1 MWMAGPLLN
10 KDFFLKNIIHI
21 QQNKELQ
28 FIKKCLLGYFFAP
41 LCGAILLVLFLVSSG
56 AKSFHISNLFNNQL
70 AYIVLLLSLF
80 LCALGFIA
88 GAIGFYRLSKITRH
102 LSFFEN
108 FAFSFL
114 AVILCALLSYL
125 VPNAS
130 NALSLIGNGVSI
142 FYLHKLYRE
151 LSLYTQE
158 RFFLSGFRLLLFSF
172 MLALLGIL
180 VQALVIIFLTIAV
193 ILMCVALGFLARAF
207 LNFSQV
213 FLKA

>member
-1 MWMAGPLLN
+1 M
-10 KDFFLKNIIHI
+10 KNIIHI
-21 QQNKELQ
+21 HQNKELQ

-41 LCGAILLVLFLVSSG
+41 LCGAVLLVLFLVSSG

-193 ILMCVALGFLARAF
+193 VLMCVALSFLGRAF

>member
-1 MWMAGPLLN
+1 MVGLLLN

-21 QQNKELQ
+21 HQNKELQ

-41 LCGAILLVLFLVSSG
+41 LCGAVLLVLFLVSSG

-108 FAFSFL
+108 FAFNFL
-114 AVILCALLSYL
+114 ALILCALLSYL

-172 MLALLGIL
+172 MLALLGVL

-193 ILMCVALGFLARAF
+193 ILMCVALGFLGRAF

>member
-1 MWMAGPLLN
+1 M
-10 KDFFLKNIIHI
+10 KNIIHI
-21 QQNKELQ
+21 HQNKELQ

-56 AKSFHISNLFNNQL
+56 AKSFQISNLFNNQL

-80 LCALGFIA
+80 LCAIGFIA

-114 AVILCALLSYL
+114 AVILCALLSYF

-193 ILMCVALGFLARAF
+193 VLMCVALGFLGRAF

>member
-1 MWMAGPLLN
+1 MAGLLLN

-21 QQNKELQ
+21 HQNKELQ

-56 AKSFHISNLFNNQL
+56 AKSFQISNLFNNQL

-80 LCALGFIA
+80 LCAIGFIA

-125 VPNAS
+125 IPNAS

-180 VQALVIIFLTIAV
+180 TQALVIIFLTIAV

>member
-1 MWMAGPLLN
+1 M
-10 KDFFLKNIIHI
+10 KNIIHI
-21 QQNKELQ
+21 HQNKELQ

-56 AKSFHISNLFNNQL
+56 AKSFQISNLFNNQL

-80 LCALGFIA
+80 LCALGFIT

-158 RFFLSGFRLLLFSF
+158 RFFLSGFRLLIFSF

-193 ILMCVALGFLARAF
+193 ILMCVALSFLGRAF

>member
-1 MWMAGPLLN
+1 MQ
-10 KDFFLKNIIHI
+10 NIIHI
-21 QQNKELQ
+21 HQNKELQ

-56 AKSFHISNLFNNQL
+56 VKSFQISNLFNNQL

-80 LCALGFIA
+80 LCAIGFIA

-125 VPNAS
+125 IPNAS

-193 ILMCVALGFLARAF
+193 VLMCVALGFLARAF

>member
-1 MWMAGPLLN
+1 MAGLLLN
-10 KDFFLKNIIHI
+10 KDFFLKNVIHI
-21 QQNKELQ
+21 HQNKELQ

-41 LCGAILLVLFLVSSG
+41 LCGAVLLVLFLVSSG

-114 AVILCALLSYL
+114 AVILCAILSYL

>member
-1 MWMAGPLLN
+1 M
-10 KDFFLKNIIHI
+10 KNIIHI
-21 QQNKELQ
+21 HQNKELQ

-56 AKSFHISNLFNNQL
+56 AKSFQISNLFNNQL

-88 GAIGFYRLSKITRH
+88 GAIGFYRLSKITCH

-114 AVILCALLSYL
+114 AVILCAILSYL

-172 MLALLGIL
+172 MLALLGVL

-193 ILMCVALGFLARAF
+193 ILMCVVLGFLGRAF

>member
-1 MWMAGPLLN
+1 M
-10 KDFFLKNIIHI
+10 KNIIHI
-21 QQNKELQ
+21 HQNKELQ

-56 AKSFHISNLFNNQL
+56 AKSFQISNLFNNQL

-114 AVILCALLSYL
+114 AVILCAILSYL

-180 VQALVIIFLTIAV
+180 VQALVIIFLTTAV
-193 ILMCVALGFLARAF
+193 ILMCVALSFLGRAF

>member
-1 MWMAGPLLN
+1 M
-10 KDFFLKNIIHI
+10 KNVIHI
-21 QQNKELQ
+21 HQNKELR
-28 FIKKCLLGYFFAP
+28 FVKKCLLGYFFAP
-41 LCGAILLVLFLVSSG
+41 LCGAILLVFSIALSG
-56 AKSFHISNLFNNQL
+56 AKPLQFSNLFNSQSD
-70 AYIVLLLSLF
+70 YIVLLSLF
-80 LCALGFIA
+80 LCAIGFIV
-88 GAIGFYRLSKITRH
+88 GAVGFYRLSKITCH
-102 LSFFEN
+102 LGFFEN

-114 AVILCALLSYL
+114 AVILCALLGYL

-172 MLALLGIL
+172 MIALLGVL
-180 VQALVIIFLTIAV
+180 AQALGVIFLGVAV
-193 ILMCVALGFLARAF
+193 ILMCVALGFLGRAF

>member
-1 MWMAGPLLN
+1 M
-10 KDFFLKNIIHI
+10 KNVIHI
-21 QQNKELQ
+21 HQNKELR
-28 FIKKCLLGYFFAP
+28 FVKKCLLGYFFAP

-56 AKSFHISNLFNNQL
+56 AKPLQVSNLFNSQS
-70 AYIVLLLSLF
+70 AYIVLLSLF
-80 LCALGFIA
+80 LCALGFIM
-88 GAIGFYRLSKITRH
+88 GAVGFYRLSKITRH
-102 LSFFEN
+102 LEFFEN

-114 AVILCALLSYL
+114 AVILCTLLSYL

-130 NALSLIGNGVSI
+130 NALSLIGNGVSV
-142 FYLHKLYRE
+142 FYLYKLYRE

-172 MLALLGIL
+172 MIALLGVL
-180 VQALVIIFLTIAV
+180 VQALGVIFLGVAV
-193 ILMCVALGFLARAF
+193 ILMCVAFSFLGRAF

>member
-1 MWMAGPLLN
+1 MQ
-10 KDFFLKNIIHI
+10 NIIHI
-21 QQNKELQ
+21 HQNKELQ

-41 LCGAILLVLFLVSSG
+41 LCGAILLVLFLVSNG
-56 AKSFHISNLFNNQL
+56 AKSFQISNLFNNQL

-180 VQALVIIFLTIAV
+180 VQALVIIFLTTAV
-193 ILMCVALGFLARAF
+193 ILMCVALGFLGRAF

>member
-1 MWMAGPLLN
+1 MQ
-10 KDFFLKNIIHI
+10 NIIHI
-21 QQNKELQ
+21 HHSKELQ

-41 LCGAILLVLFLVSSG
+41 LCGAMLLVLYLALSG
-56 AKSFHISNLFNNQL
+56 SKSLQISNLFSDQL
-70 AYIVLLLSLF
+70 AYIVLLSLF
-80 LCALGFIA
+80 LCALGFIV
-88 GAIGFYRLSKITRH
+88 GAVGFYRLSKITRH

-125 VPNAS
+125 IPNTS

-151 LSLYTQE
+151 LSLHTQE
-158 RFFLSGFRLLLFSF
+158 KFFLSGFRLLLFSLI
-172 MLALLGIL
+172 LALLGIL
-180 VQALVIIFLTIAV
+180 THALGIIFLTIAV
-193 ILMCVALGFLARAF
+193 ILMCVALGFLGRAF

-213 FLKA
+213 SLKT

>member
-1 MWMAGPLLN
+1 MAGLLLN

-21 QQNKELQ
+21 HHSKELQ

-41 LCGAILLVLFLVSSG
+41 LCGAMLLVLCLALSG
-56 AKSFHISNLFNNQL
+56 PKSLQISNLFSDQL
-70 AYIVLLLSLF
+70 AYIVLLSLF
-80 LCALGFIA
+80 LCALGFIV
-88 GAIGFYRLSKITRH
+88 GAVGFYRLSKITRH

-114 AVILCALLSYL
+114 AVILCALLSYF

-151 LSLYTQE
+151 LSLHTQE
-158 RFFLSGFRLLLFSF
+158 KFFLSGFRLLLFSLI
-172 MLALLGIL
+172 LALLGIL
-180 VQALVIIFLTIAV
+180 THALGTIFLTIAV
-193 ILMCVALGFLARAF
+193 ILMCVALGFLGRAF

-213 FLKA
+213 SLKT

>member
-1 MWMAGPLLN
+1 M
-10 KDFFLKNIIHI
+10 
-21 QQNKELQ
+21 
-28 FIKKCLLGYFFAP
+28 
-41 LCGAILLVLFLVSSG
+41 VLFLVSSG
-56 AKSFHISNLFNNQL
+56 VKSFQISNLFNNQL
-70 AYIVLLLSLF
+70 AYIVLLSLF

-125 VPNAS
+125 IPNAS

-213 FLKA
+213 FLRA

>member
-1 MWMAGPLLN
+1 M
-10 KDFFLKNIIHI
+10 KNIIHI
-21 QQNKELQ
+21 HQNKELQ

-56 AKSFHISNLFNNQL
+56 AKSFQISNLFNNQL

-80 LCALGFIA
+80 LCALGFIV
-88 GAIGFYRLSKITRH
+88 GAVGFYRLSKITRH

-114 AVILCALLSYL
+114 AVILCALLGYL
-125 VPNAS
+125 IPNAN

-172 MLALLGIL
+172 MIALLGVL
-180 VQALVIIFLTIAV
+180 AQALGVIFLGVAV
-193 ILMCVALGFLARAF
+193 ILMCVALSFLGRAF

>member
-1 MWMAGPLLN
+1 MAGLLLN

-21 QQNKELQ
+21 HQNKELQ

-41 LCGAILLVLFLVSSG
+41 LCGAVLLVLFLVSSG

-114 AVILCALLSYL
+114 ALILCTLLSYF

>member
-1 MWMAGPLLN
+1 M
-10 KDFFLKNIIHI
+10 KNIIHI
-21 QQNKELQ
+21 HQNKELQ

-56 AKSFHISNLFNNQL
+56 AKSFQISNLFNNQL

-114 AVILCALLSYL
+114 AVILCTLLSYL
-125 VPNAS
+125 IPNAS

-180 VQALVIIFLTIAV
+180 VQALVIIFLTTAV
-193 ILMCVALGFLARAF
+193 ILMCVALGFLGRAF

>member
-1 MWMAGPLLN
+1 M
-10 KDFFLKNIIHI
+10 KNIIHI
-21 QQNKELQ
+21 HQNKELQ

-56 AKSFHISNLFNNQL
+56 AKSFQISNLFNNQL

-80 LCALGFIA
+80 LCAIGFIA

-130 NALSLIGNGVSI
+130 KALSLIGNGVSI

-172 MLALLGIL
+172 MLALLGVL
-180 VQALVIIFLTIAV
+180 VQALVIIFLTTAV

>member
-1 MWMAGPLLN
+1 MAGPLLN

-21 QQNKELQ
+21 HQNKELQ

-41 LCGAILLVLFLVSSG
+41 LCGAILLVLFLVSSE
-56 AKSFHISNLFNNQL
+56 AKSFQISNLFNNQL

-130 NALSLIGNGVSI
+130 NALSLIGNSVSI

-193 ILMCVALGFLARAF
+193 VLMCVALGFLGRAF

>member
-1 MWMAGPLLN
+1 MQ
-10 KDFFLKNIIHI
+10 NIIHI
-21 QQNKELQ
+21 HQNKELQ

-56 AKSFHISNLFNNQL
+56 AKSFQISNLFNNQL

-114 AVILCALLSYL
+114 AVILCAILSYFI
-125 VPNAS
+125 PNAS

-193 ILMCVALGFLARAF
+193 VLMCVALGFLGRAF

>member
-1 MWMAGPLLN
+1 MQ
-10 KDFFLKNIIHI
+10 NIIHI
-21 QQNKELQ
+21 HHSKELQ

-41 LCGAILLVLFLVSSG
+41 LCGAMLLVLCLALSG
-56 AKSFHISNLFNNQL
+56 PKSLQISNLFSDQL
-70 AYIVLLLSLF
+70 AYIVLLSLF
-80 LCALGFIA
+80 LCALGFIV
-88 GAIGFYRLSKITRH
+88 GAVGFYRLSKITRH

-125 VPNAS
+125 IPNTS

-151 LSLYTQE
+151 LSLHTQE
-158 RFFLSGFRLLLFSF
+158 KFFLSGFRLLLFSLI
-172 MLALLGIL
+172 LALLGIL
-180 VQALVIIFLTIAV
+180 THALGIIFLTIAV
-193 ILMCVALGFLARAF
+193 ILMCVALGFLGRAF

-213 FLKA
+213 SLKT

>member
-1 MWMAGPLLN
+1 M
-10 KDFFLKNIIHI
+10 KNIIHI
-21 QQNKELQ
+21 HQNKELQ

-41 LCGAILLVLFLVSSG
+41 LCGAILLVFSIALSG
-56 AKSFHISNLFNNQL
+56 AKPLQVSNLFNSQS

-80 LCALGFIA
+80 LCAIGFIA
-88 GAIGFYRLSKITRH
+88 GAIGFYKLSKITRH

-193 ILMCVALGFLARAF
+193 ILMCVALGFLGRAF

>member
-1 MWMAGPLLN
+1 M
-10 KDFFLKNIIHI
+10 KNIIHI
-21 QQNKELQ
+21 HQNKELQ

-41 LCGAILLVLFLVSSG
+41 LCGAILLVLFIVSSG
-56 AKSFHISNLFNNQL
+56 AKSFQISNLFNNQL

-80 LCALGFIA
+80 LCVLGFIA

-125 VPNAS
+125 IPNAS

-180 VQALVIIFLTIAV
+180 VQALVIIFLTTAV

>member
-1 MWMAGPLLN
+1 MVGLLSN
-10 KDFFLKNIIHI
+10 KDFFLQNIIHI
-21 QQNKELQ
+21 HHSKELQ

-41 LCGAILLVLFLVSSG
+41 LCGAMLLVLCLALSG
-56 AKSFHISNLFNNQL
+56 PKSLPISNLFSDQL
-70 AYIVLLLSLF
+70 AYIVLLSLF
-80 LCALGFIA
+80 LCALGFIV
-88 GAIGFYRLSKITRH
+88 GAVGFYRLSKITRH

-114 AVILCALLSYL
+114 AVILCALLSYF
-125 VPNAS
+125 VPNVS

-158 RFFLSGFRLLLFSF
+158 RFFLSGFRLLLFSLI
-172 MLALLGIL
+172 LALLGIL
-180 VQALVIIFLTIAV
+180 THALGIIFLTIAV
-193 ILMCVALGFLARAF
+193 ILMCVALGFLGRAF

-213 FLKA
+213 SLKT

>member
-1 MWMAGPLLN
+1 M
-10 KDFFLKNIIHI
+10 KNIIHI
-21 QQNKELQ
+21 HQNKELQ

-41 LCGAILLVLFLVSSG
+41 LCGAILLVFSIALSG
-56 AKSFHISNLFNNQL
+56 AKPLQVSNLFNSQS
-70 AYIVLLLSLF
+70 AYIVLLSLF
-80 LCALGFIA
+80 LCALGFIV
-88 GAIGFYRLSKITRH
+88 GVVGFYRLSKITCH
-102 LSFFEN
+102 LGFFEN

-114 AVILCALLSYL
+114 AVILCALLGYL
-125 VPNAS
+125 IPNAN

-172 MLALLGIL
+172 MIALLGVL
-180 VQALVIIFLTIAV
+180 AQALGVIFLGVAV
-193 ILMCVALGFLARAF
+193 ILMCVALSFLGRAF

>member
-1 MWMAGPLLN
+1 M
-10 KDFFLKNIIHI
+10 KNIIHI
-21 QQNKELQ
+21 HQNKELQ

-41 LCGAILLVLFLVSSG
+41 LCGAVLLVLFLVSSG

-80 LCALGFIA
+80 LCVLGFIA

-130 NALSLIGNGVSI
+130 NALSLIGNGVSL

-193 ILMCVALGFLARAF
+193 VLMCVALGFLARAF

>member
-1 MWMAGPLLN
+1 MVGLLSN
-10 KDFFLKNIIHI
+10 KDFFLQNIIHI
-21 QQNKELQ
+21 HHSKELQ

-41 LCGAILLVLFLVSSG
+41 LCGAMLLVLCLALSG
-56 AKSFHISNLFNNQL
+56 PKSLPISNLFSDQL
-70 AYIVLLLSLF
+70 AYIVLLSLF
-80 LCALGFIA
+80 LCALGFIV
-88 GAIGFYRLSKITRH
+88 GAVGFYRLSKITRH

-114 AVILCALLSYL
+114 AVILCALLSYFI
-125 VPNAS
+125 PNAS

-158 RFFLSGFRLLLFSF
+158 RFFLSGFRLLLFSLI
-172 MLALLGIL
+172 LALLGIL
-180 VQALVIIFLTIAV
+180 THALGTIFLTIAV
-193 ILMCVALGFLARAF
+193 ILMCVALGFLGRAF

-213 FLKA
+213 SLKT

>member
-1 MWMAGPLLN
+1 M
-10 KDFFLKNIIHI
+10 KNIIHI
-21 QQNKELQ
+21 HQNKELQ

-114 AVILCALLSYL
+114 ALILCALLSYF

>member
-1 MWMAGPLLN
+1 MQ
-10 KDFFLKNIIHI
+10 NIIHI
-21 QQNKELQ
+21 HQNKELQ
-28 FIKKCLLGYFFAP
+28 FIKKCLLWYFFAP
-41 LCGAILLVLFLVSSG
+41 LCGAILLVFFLVSSG
-56 AKSFHISNLFNNQL
+56 VKSFQVSNLFNNQL
-70 AYIVLLLSLF
+70 AYIVLLSLF

-114 AVILCALLSYL
+114 ALISCALLSYL
-125 VPNAS
+125 IPNAS

-158 RFFLSGFRLLLFSF
+158 KFFLSGFRLLLFSF

-180 VQALVIIFLTIAV
+180 VQALVIVFLTIAV
-193 ILMCVALGFLARAF
+193 ILMCVALGFLGHAF

>member
-1 MWMAGPLLN
+1 M
-10 KDFFLKNIIHI
+10 KNIIHI
-21 QQNKELQ
+21 HQNKELQ

-56 AKSFHISNLFNNQL
+56 AKSFQISNLFNNQL

-80 LCALGFIA
+80 LCAIGFIA

-114 AVILCALLSYL
+114 AVILCAILSYF

-180 VQALVIIFLTIAV
+180 VQALVIIFLTTAV
-193 ILMCVALGFLARAF
+193 VLMCVALGFLGRAF

>member
-1 MWMAGPLLN
+1 M
-10 KDFFLKNIIHI
+10 KNVIHI
-21 QQNKELQ
+21 HQNKELQ

-41 LCGAILLVLFLVSSG
+41 LCGAVLLVLFLVSSG

-114 AVILCALLSYL
+114 AVILCAILSYL

>member
-1 MWMAGPLLN
+1 M
-10 KDFFLKNIIHI
+10 KNIIHI
-21 QQNKELQ
+21 HQNKELQ

-41 LCGAILLVLFLVSSG
+41 LCGAILLVFSIALSG
-56 AKSFHISNLFNNQL
+56 AKPLQVSNLFNSQS

-80 LCALGFIA
+80 LCAIGFIA
-88 GAIGFYRLSKITRH
+88 GAIGFYKLSKITRH

-114 AVILCALLSYL
+114 AVILCALLSYFI
-125 VPNAS
+125 PNAS

-151 LSLYTQE
+151 LSLHTQE
-158 RFFLSGFRLLLFSF
+158 KFFLSGFRLLLFSLI
-172 MLALLGIL
+172 LALLGIL
-180 VQALVIIFLTIAV
+180 THALGIIFLTIAV
-193 ILMCVALGFLARAF
+193 ILMCVALSFLGRAF

-213 FLKA
+213 SLKT

>member
-1 MWMAGPLLN
+1 M
-10 KDFFLKNIIHI
+10 KNIIHI
-21 QQNKELQ
+21 HQNKELQ

-41 LCGAILLVLFLVSSG
+41 LCGAVLLVLFLVSSG

-108 FAFSFL
+108 FAFNFL
-114 AVILCALLSYL
+114 ALILCALLSYL

-172 MLALLGIL
+172 MLALLGVL

-193 ILMCVALGFLARAF
+193 ILMCVALGFLGRAF

>member
-1 MWMAGPLLN
+1 M
-10 KDFFLKNIIHI
+10 KNIIHI
-21 QQNKELQ
+21 HQNKELQ

-41 LCGAILLVLFLVSSG
+41 LCGAILLVLFFVSSG
-56 AKSFHISNLFNNQL
+56 AKSFQISNLFNNQL

-88 GAIGFYRLSKITRH
+88 GAIGFYRLSKITHH

-193 ILMCVALGFLARAF
+193 ILMCVALGFLGRAF